1 MAELDGSTTLE
12 VLCDEIAQL
21 ALWGVQA
28 GLSFYSIVIYTASSL
43 SLAWMTFTMRR
54 WSQMREFTTMPTFFI
69 FTHEYA
75 ALGLLGGI
83 ACVDANPGETRHAEE
98 QRQPLLEADR
108 LRDDER
114 IATFGYRRFVQ

>member
-43 SLAWMTFTMRR
+43 SLAGMNFTMRR
-54 WSQMREFTTMPTFFI
+54 WSQMREFTTMPTFLFSP
-69 FTHEYA
+69 TSMQPWVSLAVLPAWMRTPEK
-75 ALGLLGGI
+75 
-83 ACVDANPGETRHAEE
+83 PGTPRSNDSHF
-98 QRQPLLEADR
+98 LK
-108 LRDDER
+108 R
-114 IATFGYRRFVQ
+114 IDLVITSG

>member
-28 GLSFYSIVIYTASSL
+28 GLSFYRLILVSSMDEL
-43 SLAWMTFTMRR
+43 HDEALEPDARVHDHAH
-54 WSQMREFTTMPTFFI
+54 FFI

-83 ACVDANPGETRHAEE
+83 ASMDANT
-98 QRQPLLEADR
+98 
-108 LRDDER
+108 
-114 IATFGYRRFVQ
+114 